1 MMLFVARAKTLTGL
15 FFQFL
20 RMRWD
25 ALGKRG
31 KLLLVAGL
39 VLAGAGAFHLGACY
53 LGGCPYASPCS
64 APCEI
69 GAADGS
75 DGDEPCPCPYAA
87 AAAESEAAPQADVPP
102 CQRR

>member
-1 MMLFVARAKTLTGL
+1 MLLFVARAKTLTGL

-53 LGGCPYASPCS
+53 LGGCHSASPCS
-64 APCEI
+64 APCDI
-69 GAADGS
+69 GAADQ
-75 DGDEPCPCPYAA
+75 DEPCPYAA
-87 AAAESEAAPQADVPP
+87 ARAEAEAEAQADVPP